1 MLDAFG
7 RAGPYP
13 IREAALRSIP
23 EPIPAEC
30 TGLIMR
36 GLADS
41 DLGVCR
47 VACIVAGKS
56 GNREF
61 LKPLL
66 EIIATEHHQWLLR
79 EATRVA
85 QSYGAG
91 FDLLE
96 VWADRLAEE
105 HLYNLALDSLQ
116 TVLEVPAGNSGAP
129 I

>member
-1 MLDAFG
+1 MA
-7 RAGPYP
+7 
-13 IREAALRSIP
+13 
-23 EPIPAEC
+23 
-30 TGLIMR
+30 
-36 GLADS
+36 
-41 DLGVCR
+41 
-47 VACIVAGKS
+47 
-56 GNREF
+56 
-61 LKPLL
+61 
-66 EIIATEHHQWLLR
+66 LR

-85 QSYGAG
+85 QSLGAG